1 MCWYRFYSIH
11 IQPRVI
17 TKQVICDWYNIH
29 IDTNRCQEHS
39 TCRNQVSLINLWQA
53 NTRYKELGIG
63 ETYRPFKHSNNFN
76 YFHYQI
82 VGTIQVHIYSCGS
95 TTHIFKDK
103 LRFIFTSSGTIH
115 SNSNLYS
122 FIHTYRFISSL
133 QAVGFLYTHNWF
145 IKDYL
150 HWLAYQLMF
159 LLAGS
164 LSFHLYLGHGYINIF
179 LWFAH
184 TNNLTPSIG

>member
-150 HWLAYQLMF
+150 HWLAYQF
-159 LLAGS
+159 KDK
-164 LSFHLYLGHGYINIF
+164 
-179 LWFAH
+179 
-184 TNNLTPSIG
+184 